1 MIESFKVVEK
11 VMEKA
16 MEKAA
21 PTELGA
27 SKLERLDQP
36 LQTNDVK
43 DGEKTYRSLDQSLEN
58 VSDGEREIY
67 EKANLEPQEVNER
80 ECLTRTDIDPEA
92 VDGRDRTNLERMQ
105 DGKPPLVDGQSVDLH
120 HIGQKHDAPLAE
132 LTQQEHRGPGNSS
145 ILHDKVG
152 ESEIN
157 RYEFKKEREEHW
169 KARAEII
176 LSERGG
182 TE

>member
-1 MIESFKVVEK
+1 MIEPFKVVEK
-11 VMEKA
+11 VMEKVA
-16 MEKAA
+16 SK
-21 PTELGA
+21 ELGL
-27 SKLERLDQP
+27 SKLESLDRP

-67 EKANLEPQEVNER
+67 DQANLEPQEVNER
-80 ECLTRTDIDPEA
+80 ECLTRTDIDPDA
-92 VDGRDRTNLERMQ
+92 VDGRGRTNLERMQ

-132 LTQQEHRGPGNSS
+132 LTQQEHRGPGNTL

-182 TE
+182 NE